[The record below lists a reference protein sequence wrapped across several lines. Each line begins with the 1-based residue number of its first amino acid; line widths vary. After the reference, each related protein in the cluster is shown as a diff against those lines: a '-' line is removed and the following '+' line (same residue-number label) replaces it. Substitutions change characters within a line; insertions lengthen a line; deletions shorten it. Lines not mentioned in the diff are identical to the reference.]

1 MLEEMVSST
10 ILVHNAKVCVYIYMW
25 IYIYYNYNYNI
36 HIYADPSVLQGE
48 RVRETTHVGLQHTA
62 LVLKPSRWMF

>member
-1 MLEEMVSST
+1 VSST
-10 ILVHNAKVCVYIYMW
+10 ILVHNAKVCVYIYICGY

-36 HIYADPSVLQGE
+36 NISADPSVLQGE